1 MNQIIEVKS
10 GSSIKAALENIP
22 SGPVTL
28 LLHGGYYHEKLTF
41 DRDDLSLIS
50 TEGAVISFDDHHGT
64 EREGK
69 VLGTGD
75 SATVTVS
82 GRNFRAEGITF
93 ENTFDYPCYHAENL
107 RNPERRTD
115 TQAVALRTLPSADNA
130 VFVNCT
136 FKGYQDTLLTDC
148 SSAIF
153 VDCAIEGNVDFIFGA
168 GNALFKG
175 CSIKVLPYSKEAYI
189 AAPSTRK
196 GDDIG
201 LVFYHCS
208 ITADKACTKVYLA
221 RPWHPSGDPERSCAA
236 AFLSCSLPSVIAEEG
251 WCGMNSRTK
260 DGTERYYLPEESIF
274 LEWDSSGEGASADR
288 DLLTCDAANA
298 FKAAVKSFFQTI

>member
-1 MNQIIEVKS
+1 MNQIIEVES
-10 GSSIKAALENIP
+10 GSSIRAAFENIP
-22 SGPVTL
+22 AGPLTL
-28 LLHGGYYHEKLTF
+28 LLHGGTYHEKLVI
-41 DRDDLSLIS
+41 DRDDLTLFSE
-50 TEGAVISFDDHHGT
+50 EGAVISFDDHHGT
-64 EREGK
+64 ERDGR

-82 GRNFRAEGITF
+82 GRNFKAVGVTF
-93 ENTFDYPCYHAENL
+93 ENTFDYPFFHAENL
-107 RNPERRTD
+107 RNPEKRTD
-115 TQAVALRTLPSADNA
+115 TQAVALRTLPAADNA

-136 FKGYQDTLLTDC
+136 FLGYQDTLLTDC
-148 SSAIF
+148 SKAMF
-153 VDCAIEGNVDFIFGA
+153 VDCTIEGNVDFIFGA

-175 CSIKVLPYSKEAYI
+175 CAIKVLPYSEEAYI

-208 ITADKACTKVYLA
+208 ITADKECGKVFLA

-236 AFLSCSLPSVIAEEG
+236 AFMSCSLPDRIAEEG

-260 DGTERYYLPEESIF
+260 DGTERFWLPEESIF
-274 LEWDSSGEGASADR
+274 LEWDSSGEGASSDR
-288 DLLTCDAANA
+288 ELLTSEAANA
-298 FKAAVKSFFQTI
+298 FKEAVRKIFL